1 MVQTLRLSIGVIH
14 VEVRWIVQVGDESDL
29 VGSLSLVGSVDGAG
43 VCVTVVGPPLYP
55 VDVILKQSNS
65 PDVVLLTHNYRHT
78 KPKESQYYKMHEQ
91 SIIKNIITRVKMH
104 Q

>member
-1 MVQTLRLSIGVIH
+1 MEVILIG
-14 VEVRWIVQVGDESDL
+14 QASDESGL

-43 VCVTVVGPPLYP
+43 HTSLGVPVYP
-55 VDVILKQSNS
+55 VDVILKQSNR
-65 PDVVLLTHNYRHT
+65 PDEADVLTHNYRHT
-78 KPKESQYYKMHEQ
+78 KPKESQYYKIHEQ